1 MKTTRINTVKLGIFV
16 TSGLVFLILML
27 YMIGRDQNLFS
38 SNISIRARFASA
50 GGLVVGNNVRYA
62 GIQVGTVKK
71 VKLINDSTIEV
82 IMLINK
88 KYQSNIHK
96 NAVASIT
103 TEGLI
108 GNRIVNITPGSAAA
122 PEVEEGDLIWS
133 RNAID
138 TNEMLETLSVSNQNV
153 LEISE
158 QLKTTVGRIN
168 NSAALWNLLND
179 EGLPN
184 DLKASAQNI
193 RTATQRANQFIG
205 ELQTIL
211 ADVHQGKGTLGTL
224 ITDTLLAVQL
234 SKALQEIQ
242 QVGEQAN
249 RLGQELNKVTQE
261 VHTDV
266 RQGKGTVHAL
276 LKDSSMAGMISSS
289 LLNIQQGT
297 SAFNANMEA
306 LKHSFLFRAYFKRLE
321 KQKAQDSVARS
332 RKP

>member
-1 MKTTRINTVKLGIFV
+1 MTGVQTCALPIF
-16 TSGLVFLILML
+16 
-27 YMIGRDQNLFS
+27 
-38 SNISIRARFASA
+38 
-50 GGLVVGNNVRYA
+50 
-62 GIQVGTVKK
+62 
-71 VKLINDSTIEV
+71 
-82 IMLINK
+82 
-88 KYQSNIHK
+88 HK

-108 GNRIVNITPGSAAA
+108 GNRIVNITPGSASA

-133 RNAID
+133 RNAVD
-138 TNEMLETLSVSNQNV
+138 TNEMLETLSVSNRNV

-184 DLKASAQNI
+184 DLKTSAQNI
-193 RTATQRANQFIG
+193 RSATQRANQFIS

-211 ADVHQGKGTLGTL
+211 ADLHQGKGTLGTL
-224 ITDTLLAVQL
+224 ITDTLLAVKL

-276 LKDSSMAGMISSS
+276 LKDSSMAEMISHS

-297 SAFNANMEA
+297 SAFNDNMEA
-306 LKHSFLFRAYFKRLE
+306 LKHSFLFRAYFKRDRKSTRLNSSHMSE
-321 KQKAQDSVARS
+321 S
-332 RKP
+332 RMPSSA

>member
-184 DLKASAQNI
+184 DLKTSAQNI

-276 LKDSSMAGMISSS
+276 LKDSSMIHRRSVTVGAKERSTRDHYTQM
-289 LLNIQQGT
+289 NGT
-297 SAFNANMEA
+297 NTAE
-306 LKHSFLFRAYFKRLE
+306 LE
-321 KQKAQDSVARS
+321 SERRIARGGY
-332 RKP
+332 

>member
-1 MKTTRINTVKLGIFV
+1 MKTTRINTVKLGVFV

-38 SNISIRARFASA
+38 SNITIRARFGSA

-71 VKLINDSTIEV
+71 VKLINDSIIEV
-82 IMLINK
+82 VMLINK
-88 KYQSNIHK
+88 KYQPNIHK

-108 GNRIVNITPGSAAA
+108 GNRIVNITPGSASA

-133 RNAID
+133 RNAVD
-138 TNEMLETLSVSNQNV
+138 TNEMLETLSVSNRNV

-184 DLKASAQNI
+184 DLKTSAQNI
-193 RTATQRANQFIG
+193 RSATQRANQFIS

-211 ADVHQGKGTLGTL
+211 ADLHQGKGTLGTL
-224 ITDTLLAVQL
+224 ITDTLLAVKL

-276 LKDSSMAGMISSS
+276 LKDSSMAEMISHS

-297 SAFNANMEA
+297 SAFNDNMEA
-306 LKHSFLFRAYFKRLE
+306 LKHSFLFRAYFKRIE
-321 KQKAQDSVARS
+321 KQRMQDSLS